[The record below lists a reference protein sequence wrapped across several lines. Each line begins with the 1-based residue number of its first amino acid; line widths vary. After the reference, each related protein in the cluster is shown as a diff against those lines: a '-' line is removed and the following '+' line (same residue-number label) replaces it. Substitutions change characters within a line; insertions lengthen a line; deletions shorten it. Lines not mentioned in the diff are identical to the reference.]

1 MNNDNDIKKHFI
13 YTIKNEFFE
22 DFPDPQLKDKGD
34 NRPNYYVF
42 QGKENKDIL
51 WFVPMST
58 KTEKY
63 ERLIQQKEAQG
74 KPTDFAHVCQVG
86 PRKQAFVIQD
96 MFPVTKD
103 YIKEDYIVRNS
114 HYNVNNPEDIKII
127 QNKAQK
133 VQKLLNRGVKI
144 TPKQADVKSIEKQLL
159 QKLEEKSPKQEVQ
172 KDKTNQDLEK
182 EQREEKRK
190 AAMRRQMSMRER

>member
-1 MNNDNDIKKHFI
+1 MNNGIKKHYI

-22 DFPDPQLKDKGD
+22 DFPDPQLKSKGD

-58 KTEKY
+58 QTEKY

-114 HYNVNNPEDIKII
+114 HYNVSSPEDIKII

-133 VQKLLNRGVKI
+133 VQNLLNRGVKI
-144 TPKQADVKSIEKQLL
+144 VPKQADVKSIEKQLI
-159 QKLEEKSPKQEVQ
+159 QKLEEKDPKQELQ
-172 KDKTNQDLEK
+172 KDQTNQDLEK
-182 EQREEKRK
+182 EQREQKRK
-190 AAMRRQMSMRER
+190 AAIRRHLARRER